1 MSQTLSLAQRNR
13 IQKLE
18 EKQNNL
24 VEQIKGIKAR
34 PVRSK
39 SGTRTNSDKITEL
52 KQRFN
57 VLQVH
62 AELQGIAKP
71 KEVSKLLDKHYDA
84 KQLGISLLGSI
95 IYKLVHT
102 KKSTDNIK
110 QILSNE
116 NVLQLI
122 NASLDV
128 VKPNTKHYTDKE
140 VDKIIK
146 EYGTNITSI
155 QKDVKEAIAKRET
168 GLPFEGVKE
177 VSLEYTEADKGGSK
191 DLATEMVA
199 EKKEIKAKV
208 KKGVVAVMNLE
219 KTKTDFDTEALK
231 HNYTQ
236 AQALAVVAKDIRDE
250 SYYPEKAKV
259 PKLTKISEIVDTTPK
274 PAHIKQE
281 AVNKMAGAN
290 EVLKKLDHQVQ
301 QHKVSLNYNKPT
313 DLTDVLKKLGY

>member
-18 EKQNNL
+18 AKQNNL

-34 PVRSK
+34 PVRSS
-39 SGTRTNSDKITEL
+39 SGKRNKSDKIKDL
-52 KQRFN
+52 KTRFD
-57 VLQVH
+57 VLKVH

-71 KEVSKLLDKHYDA
+71 AEVSKLLEKHYDA
-84 KQLGISLLGSI
+84 KQLGVSLLGSI

-128 VKPNTKHYTDKE
+128 VKPGTKHYTDKE
-140 VDKIIK
+140 VDRFIK
-146 EYGTNITSI
+146 EYGTNITSVREDI
-155 QKDVKEAIAKRET
+155 KMAIKKRDA
-168 GLPFEGVKE
+168 GQPFEGLPE
-177 VSLEYTEADKGGSK
+177 LAYTEADKGESK
-191 DLATEMVA
+191 ELATEMVA
-199 EKKEIKAKV
+199 GSKAEKLKRV
-208 KKGVVAVMNLE
+208 KGKLVDKKLE
-219 KTKTDFDTEALK
+219 ETKTDFDTEALK

>member
-1 MSQTLSLAQRNR
+1 M
-13 IQKLE
+13 
-18 EKQNNL
+18 
-24 VEQIKGIKAR
+24 
-34 PVRSK
+34 
-39 SGTRTNSDKITEL
+39 L
-52 KQRFN
+52 K
-57 VLQVH
+57 VH

-71 KEVSKLLDKHYDA
+71 TEVSKLLEKHYDA
-84 KQLGISLLGSI
+84 KQLGVSLLGSI
-95 IYKLVHT
+95 IDKLVHT
-102 KKSTDNIK
+102 RKSTDNFK

-116 NVLQLI
+116 QVLQLI
-122 NASLDV
+122 NAALDV
-128 VKPNTKHYTDKE
+128 VKPGTKHYTDKE

-146 EYGTNITSI
+146 EYGSNITSI
-155 QKDVKEAIAKRET
+155 QKDVKEAIIKRET

>member
-24 VEQIKGIKAR
+24 LARIDDIAR
-34 PVRSK
+34 PIRSK
-39 SGTRTNSDKITEL
+39 SGKRNKSDKITEL
-52 KQRFN
+52 KQRFD
-57 VLQVH
+57 VLKVH
-62 AELQGIAKP
+62 AELQGIAP
-71 KEVSKLLDKHYDA
+71 PTEVSKLLEKHYDA
-84 KQLGISLLGSI
+84 KQLGVSLLGSI
-95 IYKLVHT
+95 IYKFVHT
-102 KKSTDNIK
+102 KKSTDNFK

-128 VKPNTKHYTDKE
+128 VKPGAKHYTDKE

-155 QKDVKEAIAKRET
+155 QKDVKEAIVKREA
-168 GLPFEGVKE
+168 GQPFEG
-177 VSLEYTEADKGGSK
+177 SLAYTEADKGESK

-199 EKKEIKAKV
+199 KKKEIKANV
-208 KKGVVAVMNLE
+208 KKGVVAVSNLE

-231 HNYTQ
+231 HNYTP

-313 DLTDVLKKLGY
+313 DLSDVLKKLGY

>member
-39 SGTRTNSDKITEL
+39 SGTRNKSDKIKDL
-52 KQRFN
+52 KTRFD
-57 VLQVH
+57 VLKVH

-71 KEVSKLLDKHYDA
+71 KEVSKLLENHYDA
-84 KQLGISLLGSI
+84 KELGISLLGSI
-95 IYKLVHT
+95 IDKLVHT
-102 KKSTDNIK
+102 KKSTDNFK

-122 NASLDV
+122 NATLDA
-128 VKPNTKHYTDKE
+128 VKPGTKHYTDKE

-155 QKDVKEAIAKRET
+155 QKDVKDAIVKREA
-168 GLPFEGVKE
+168 GQPFEG
-177 VSLEYTEADKGGSK
+177 SLAYTEADTGESK

-199 EKKEIKAKV
+199 GRLIEKIKRAEGKAAD
-208 KKGVVAVMNLE
+208 KKLAE
-219 KTKTDFDTEALK
+219 TKTDFDTEALK
-231 HNYTQ
+231 HNYTP

-281 AVNKMAGAN
+281 TVNKMAGAN

>member
-1 MSQTLSLAQRNR
+1 MSQTLSLANRNK

-18 EKQNNL
+18 AKQNNL

-71 KEVSKLLDKHYDA
+71 AEVSKLLEKHYDA
-84 KQLGISLLGSI
+84 KQLGVSLLGSI
-95 IYKLVHT
+95 IFKLVHT
-102 KKSTDNIK
+102 RKSTDNLK

-116 NVLQLI
+116 NVLHLI

-128 VKPNTKHYTDKE
+128 VKPGTKHYTDKE

-146 EYGTNITSI
+146 EYGSNITSI
-155 QKDVKEAIAKRET
+155 QKDVKEAIVKRET

-177 VSLEYTEADKGGSK
+177 VSLEYTEADKGESK

-208 KKGVVAVMNLE
+208 KKGVVAVINLE

-231 HNYTQ
+231 HNYTP

-250 SYYPEKAKV
+250 SYYPEKANI

-301 QHKVSLNYNKPT
+301 QHKVSLNYNKPA

>member
-34 PVRSK
+34 PVRSS
-39 SGTRTNSDKITEL
+39 SGKRNKSDKIKDL
-52 KQRFN
+52 KTRFD
-57 VLQVH
+57 VLKVH

-71 KEVSKLLDKHYDA
+71 TEVSKLLDKHYDA
-84 KQLGISLLGSI
+84 KQLGVSLLGSI

-128 VKPNTKHYTDKE
+128 VKPGAKHYTDKE
-140 VDKIIK
+140 VEKIIK

-155 QKDVKEAIAKRET
+155 QKDVKDAIVKREA
-168 GLPFEGVKE
+168 GQPFEG
-177 VSLEYTEADKGGSK
+177 SLAYTEADTGESK

-199 EKKEIKAKV
+199 GRLIEKIKRAEGKAV
-208 KKGVVAVMNLE
+208 DKKLAE
-219 KTKTDFDTEALK
+219 TKTDFDTEALK
-231 HNYTQ
+231 HNYTP

>member
-1 MSQTLSLAQRNR
+1 MSQTLSLAQRNK

-24 VEQIKGIKAR
+24 VEQIKGIQAR
-34 PVRSK
+34 PVRSS
-39 SGTRTNSDKITEL
+39 SGKRNKSDKITEL
-52 KQRFN
+52 KQRFD
-57 VLQVH
+57 VLKVH
-62 AELQGIAKP
+62 AELQGITKP
-71 KEVSKLLDKHYDA
+71 EEVEKLMKKHYDA
-84 KQLGISLLGSI
+84 KELGISIFGSI
-95 IYKLVHT
+95 VKETIHKG
-102 KKSTDNIK
+102 KAEEIDKA
-110 QILSNE
+110 LSHS
-116 NVLQLI
+116 NVVTLI
-122 NASLDV
+122 NKTLQK
-128 VKPNTKHYTDKE
+128 VKPGTTPYTSGE
-140 VDKIIK
+140 VFNIIHS
-146 EYGTNITSI
+146 YGKNITTVR
-155 QKDVKEAIAKRET
+155 KDIKDAIVKRDAGK
-168 GLPFEGVKE
+168 PFEGLPE
-177 VSLEYTEADKGGSK
+177 LAYTEADKGESK

-199 EKKEIKAKV
+199 GRVIEKKKKAEGKLV
-208 KKGVVAVMNLE
+208 EGKLAE
-219 KTKTDFDTEALK
+219 TKTEFDTEALK
-231 HNYTQ
+231 HNYTP

>member
-24 VEQIKGIKAR
+24 VEQIKGIKER
-34 PVRSK
+34 PIRSS
-39 SGTRTNSDKITEL
+39 SGKRNTSDKIKDL
-52 KQRFN
+52 KSRFD
-57 VLQVH
+57 VLKVH
-62 AELQGIAKP
+62 AELQGITIP
-71 KEVSKLLDKHYDA
+71 TEVSKLLEKHYDS
-84 KQLGISLLGSI
+84 KELGISLLGSI
-95 IYKLVHT
+95 IDNLVHT
-102 KKSTDNIK
+102 RKSTDNFK
-110 QILSNE
+110 QILSND
-116 NVLQLI
+116 NVLHLI
-122 NASLDV
+122 NTSLDV
-128 VKPNTKHYTDKE
+128 IKPGTKHYTSGE
-140 VDKIIK
+140 VDRIIK

-155 QKDVKEAIAKRET
+155 QKDVKDAIVKRDA
-168 GLPFEGVKE
+168 GQPFEGLPE
-177 VSLEYTEADKGGSK
+177 LAYTEADTGESK
-191 DLATEMVA
+191 VLATEMVA
-199 EKKEIKAKV
+199 VSKAEKLKRVEGKAVDKQL
-208 KKGVVAVMNLE
+208 AE
-219 KTKTDFDTEALK
+219 TKTEFDTEALK
-231 HNYTQ
+231 HNYTP

-313 DLTDVLKKLGY
+313 DLSDVLKKLGY